1 MKQKV
6 IIDQNHDRSIEV
18 LTESGQLTLKKFRG
32 NATLEDVIDY
42 CRKERFEVL
51 DVRAY
56 VKLSRER
63 LAKINNCIG
72 RFPAGGGR
80 GFKYPEVQN
89 ILDWNPDDLVETLEK
104 YIKTLNDIFERH
116 RTEARDLVELRE
128 QRRAVG
134 EFLRAAMDDAKPETE
149 TQE

>member
-89 ILDWNPDDLVETLEK
+89 ILDWNPDDLV
-104 YIKTLNDIFERH
+104 DIFERH